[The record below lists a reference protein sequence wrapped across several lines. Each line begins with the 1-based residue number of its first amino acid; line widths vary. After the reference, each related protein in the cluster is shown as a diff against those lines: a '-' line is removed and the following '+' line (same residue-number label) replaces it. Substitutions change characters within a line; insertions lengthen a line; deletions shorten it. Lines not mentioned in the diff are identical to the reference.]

1 MSAAARV
8 SLGTAIAPAR
18 ATEPDNAPVWD
29 GRRAGHYEV
38 WYLTFNHAPSRAG
51 FWIRYTLESPRAGV
65 PYAQVWFAAFDGERP
80 ERSVALNRRY
90 AVDALALQAA
100 PFEVR
105 IGPAVL
111 RHDEAR
117 GALEGGGHA
126 VRWDLAWEPSP
137 ATHRHLPDIV
147 YRTDFADTR
156 VLSPGPRIALS
167 GSVEVDGRRFDLRAE
182 PGGQTHLWG
191 RKHAHAWAWGR
202 CSAFTDGAEAFV
214 EALTVRV
221 RRAGLVL
228 PPVTFLAV
236 HLDGAELR
244 STSFRAALRS
254 RGRFGTGRYAF
265 TAESPDAR
273 VAGEFTCAP
282 ERMVQAEYADPD
294 GARCFCANT
303 EIGDLTLTVLRR
315 AAGAAWEERRLVAQG
330 TAHFEVAGRERDAA
344 VVRRHLPL

>member
-1 MSAAARV
+1 M
-8 SLGTAIAPAR
+8 
-18 ATEPDNAPVWD
+18 WD
-29 GRRAGHYEV
+29 GRRAGHYEA

-51 FWIRYTLESPRAGV
+51 FWIRYTLEAPRGRA
-65 PYAQVWFAAFDGERP
+65 PCAQVWFAAFDAEDPART
-80 ERSVALNRRY
+80 VALNRTY
-90 AVDALALQAA
+90 PVADLHLHAA

-105 IGPAVL
+105 VGPSVL
-111 RHDEAR
+111 RHDAAR
-117 GALEGGGHA
+117 GDIEGGGHH
-126 VRWDLAWEPSP
+126 VRWDLHWDAGS
-137 ATHRHLPDIV
+137 ATHRHLPDLV
-147 YRTDFADTR
+147 YRTRFADTR
-156 VLSPGPRIALS
+156 VLSPNPRITLD
-167 GSVEVDGRRFDLRAE
+167 GTVEVDGHRYDLGAE

-202 CSAFTDGAEAFV
+202 CSAFSEGGNGFV

-228 PPVTFLAV
+228 PPVTLLTV

-244 STSFRAALRS
+244 FTSLRSALRS

-265 TAESPDAR
+265 TAESAAAR
-273 VAGEFTCAP
+273 IAGEFSCTP

-294 GARCFCANT
+294 GARCFCSNT

-315 AAGAAWEERRLVAQG
+315 AAGGAWEERRLVAQG

-344 VVRRHLPL
+344 VARRHLPL